1 MTLRRVWIGS
11 PNHSS
16 RGGAVPR
23 LLVLHSA
30 EGALTYQALGN
41 FFANPSSGVSSHVG
55 IDDTPNTVGEYVRR
69 DQKAWTAAGANPVAV
84 QAELCAFAAWS
95 AAEWDQ
101 HPNMLANCAAWLA
114 EESAALGIPLVRL
127 SAAQAQGSGRGVCQ
141 HADLGSWGG
150 NHSDCGPGFP
160 IDHVIAMAAGTA
172 GSSAPEDP
180 LHITTK
186 PGTARLDL
194 VACLQNG
201 NVWHY
206 WTDDNGNW
214 ATLRS
219 ENLGGKARAA
229 SATWLS
235 PTRLQVV
242 VEGADNRQVYRRH
255 HDGRAWDADWVSIGV
270 GPLYAG

>member
-1 MTLRRVWIGS
+1 MRLIVV
-11 PNHSS
+11 HSS
-16 RGGAVPR
+16 
-23 LLVLHSA
+23 
-30 EGALTYQALGN
+30 EGATTYQSLGSY
-41 FFANPSSGVSSHVG
+41 FQNPVSQVSSHVG
-55 IDDTPNTVGEYVRR
+55 IADDVNTIGEYVPRSG
-69 DQKAWTAAGANPVAV
+69 KAWTAASANPVAV
-84 QAELCAFAAWS
+84 QAELCVPAGASAGWS
-95 AAEWDQ
+95 AAQWDQ
-101 HPNMLANCAAWLA
+101 HPNMLDNCAKWIA
-114 EESAALGIPLVRL
+114 EEAAAFGIPIRRL
-127 SAAQAQGSGRGVCQ
+127 SPGEAQGSGRGVCQ
-141 HADLGSWGG
+141 HVDLGSWGG

-255 HDGRAWDADWVSIGV
+255 HDGQGWDADWVSIGV